1 MCSKI
6 SSADIEMLAVL
17 VKIDGKVY
25 SVAVRDKNKDVYLRT
40 IATYEG
46 GVKIID
52 KPLNSLRMDKG
63 E

>member
-1 MCSKI
+1 MNIK
-6 SSADIEMLAVL
+6 DIELLAVL

-25 SVAVRDKNKDVYLRT
+25 PVLTSDKNKDIYLRT
-40 IATYEG
+40 INAYEN

-52 KPLNSLRMDKG
+52 KPLNNVQLDTG

>member
-1 MCSKI
+1 MTSK
-6 SSADIEMLAVL
+6 DIELLAVL

-25 SVAVRDKNKDVYLRT
+25 TVMVSDKNKDVYLRT
-40 IATYEG
+40 IDSYEG

-52 KPLNSLRMDKG
+52 KPLNSLRLEAG

>member
-1 MCSKI
+1 MGSQMN
-6 SSADIEMLAVL
+6 SEDIELLAVL

-25 SVAVRDKNKDVYLRT
+25 PVLISDKNKDVYLRT
-40 IATYEG
+40 IAAYEG

-52 KPLNSLRMDKG
+52 KPLNSLRLETG

>member
-1 MCSKI
+1 M
-6 SSADIEMLAVL
+6 SSEDIELLTVL
-17 VKIDGKVY
+17 VKIDGKVCPVLV
-25 SVAVRDKNKDVYLRT
+25 SDKNKDVYLRT

-52 KPLNSLRMDKG
+52 KPLNSLRLETG